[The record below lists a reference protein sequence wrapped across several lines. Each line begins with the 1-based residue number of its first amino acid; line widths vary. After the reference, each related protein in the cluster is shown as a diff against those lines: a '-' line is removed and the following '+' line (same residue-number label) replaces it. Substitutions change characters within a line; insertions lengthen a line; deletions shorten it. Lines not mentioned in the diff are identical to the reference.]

1 MASRVTP
8 IVPRAERVHINKE
21 FASVDAF
28 INEYVANISHSGVF
42 IRSKDPLPV
51 GTRVAL
57 KFTVIMDELETIE
70 GIGEVVRRS
79 SKPAGM
85 GVVFVELT
93 GFSQDLIAK
102 LITQRAKARREA
114 SKGKSSEREK
124 TNGKGRARENTG
136 LTSSRPKGAETGR
149 ETGITAAARRRR

>member
-1 MASRVTP
+1 MTKRPKP
-8 IVPRAERVHINKE
+8 IVPRAERVQINLE
-21 FASVDAF
+21 FASVEAF

-70 GIGEVVRRS
+70 GIGEVRRRS
-79 SKPAGM
+79 LKPAGM

-93 GFSQDLIAK
+93 GYSQDLIAK
-102 LITQRAKARREA
+102 LITQRVVARREA
-114 SKGKSSEREK
+114 RTEQLSPLRSQGK
-124 TNGKGRARENTG
+124 TRENTG
-136 LTSSRPKGAETGR
+136 A
-149 ETGITAAARRRR
+149 TAASRRRR

>member
-1 MASRVTP
+1 MSKPKP
-8 IVPRAERVHINKE
+8 ILARAERVSINHE

-79 SKPAGM
+79 TKPPGV

-93 GFSQDLIAK
+93 DFSQDLIAK
-102 LITQRAKARREA
+102 LITQSARARREA
-114 SKGKSSEREK
+114 VTER
-124 TNGKGRARENTG
+124 RPAPPPPP
-136 LTSSRPKGAETGR
+136 RPKTRSGEHKVKR
-149 ETGITAAARRRR
+149 

>member
-1 MASRVTP
+1 VTKP
-8 IVPRAERVHINKE
+8 KAILPRAERVHINRE

-42 IRSKDPLPV
+42 IKSKDPLPV

-70 GIGEVVRRS
+70 GVGEVVRQTTRPS
-79 SKPAGM
+79 GM

-93 GFSQDLIAK
+93 EFSQDLIAK
-102 LITQRAKARREA
+102 LITQHTRKRREA
-114 SKGKSSEREK
+114 VTQR
-124 TNGKGRARENTG
+124 
-136 LTSSRPKGAETGR
+136 RPMPPPPPVPRSQSVAKPRPAGQPPPIPKAKAGELPAKAKR
-149 ETGITAAARRRR
+149 